1 MSSNEHTR
9 IELSTEK
16 SGHVPG
22 GVQDRFIQGLTIS
35 WFCVFF
41 CCSGICEHIY
51 SPRMKTIPLPER
63 VAQMATITRM
73 ERGHISVI
81 RTGPDG
87 QPYHN
92 LQHREDGR
100 NVTEYIPRE
109 ELPAVQENVAAY
121 EHFMKLVDEH
131 AGRSPGRASDA
142 YFKRIF
148 QLFLDFG
155 PKMTKLGG

>member
-1 MSSNEHTR
+1 MVDVRQDAER
-9 IELSTEK
+9 
-16 SGHVPG
+16 
-22 GVQDRFIQGLTIS
+22 VQDRFIQGLTIS

-87 QPYHN
+87 QPYYN

-131 AGRSPGRASDA
+131 VAGISEVSRQERKAGVKK
-142 YFKRIF
+142 KRRTPSAIP
-148 QLFLDFG
+148 L
-155 PKMTKLGG
+155 PRKKKSKS